1 MKDGIQIGCV
11 AARKGLVAGAKHESP
26 SVLAAGGQ
34 PSWPASCS
42 PLEGETEWNPKGLRC
57 WKPAPIPSS
66 ASDSV
71 GSLPAPPQPSA
82 ASGAGSWSQHL
93 RCPCS
98 YFASCLFFNSCF
110 LPWDILL
117 GQSFFQVSGL
127 RDPIS
132 LPEGHAHALHA
143 CPISINSVSTP
154 DACPDE
160 LRQRLPGNL
169 SAVATKNQS
178 FSDDIF

>member
-1 MKDGIQIGCV
+1 MAFKS
-11 AARKGLVAGAKHESP
+11 AALLPGRGSLLVQSMRAPLSWLQGDNPAGLH
-26 SVLAAGGQ
+26 
-34 PSWPASCS
+34 PAHLWRVRQS
-42 PLEGETEWNPKGLRC
+42 EIPKG
-57 WKPAPIPSS
+57 WGAGNQHP
-66 ASDSV
+66 
-71 GSLPAPPQPSA
+71 SLPQLVIAWAP
-82 ASGAGSWSQHL
+82 SQHL
-93 RCPCS
+93 PSLQQPGGLACGPS
-98 YFASCLFFNSCF
+98 TFAGLALILPPAYFFNSCF

-154 DACPDE
+154 DACRDE

>member
-1 MKDGIQIGCV
+1 MAFKS
-11 AARKGLVAGAKHESP
+11 AALLPGRGSLLVQSMRAPLSWLQGDNPAGLH
-26 SVLAAGGQ
+26 
-34 PSWPASCS
+34 PAHFWRVRQS
-42 PLEGETEWNPKGLRC
+42 EIPKG
-57 WKPAPIPSS
+57 WGAGNQHP
-66 ASDSV
+66 
-71 GSLPAPPQPSA
+71 SLPQLVIAWAP
-82 ASGAGSWSQHL
+82 SQHL
-93 RCPCS
+93 PSLQQPGGLACGPS
-98 YFASCLFFNSCF
+98 TFTALALILPPAYFFNSCF